1 MTLVRSSTVEREH
14 EALGLAASLV
24 AASLAPG
31 NASFAER
38 LLVPFP
44 WLGFLPVDQ
53 REQFA
58 SEIVEVSRACASISN
73 FDRLFV
79 VLAEWKATAEAIAL
93 GYTPD
98 AELDWLDDAEP
109 VNDPRAGE

>member
-1 MTLVRSSTVEREH
+1 
-14 EALGLAASLV
+14 LV

-31 NASFAER
+31 GSSFADR
-38 LLVPFP
+38 LLGPFP
-44 WLGFLPVDQ
+44 WLGFLPGTQ

-73 FDRLFV
+73 FERLFV
-79 VLAEWKATAEAIAL
+79 VLSAWKATAEAVAS

-98 AELDWLDDAEP
+98 AELDWLDESEP
-109 VNDPRAGE
+109 VDDPRAGK